1 MDTPGDFILGVGVQ
15 PITFTT
21 SGPIFTLPAAA
32 IPPSTG
38 ANASNIHDIHDVAL
52 PTQTTLPVT
61 FIGANRRINLFGED
75 RLSGIANIYDFTGRT
90 PSHEGL
96 PTYQN
101 LTYQWLYPGIDLTY
115 SGAQGALKSTYIVAP
130 GADPKRIQWHYQH
143 PATVQLRED
152 GSLAVRLASTHD
164 TPPSLVEHA
173 PIAWQEQFGE
183 HIPVQV
189 AYELAADGSISF
201 ALGAYDSTKTL
212 LIDPSITYA
221 YVAPTFSS
229 GQSVKV
235 DAQGMIYVLNQRSG
249 GSWLLKLNPQL
260 PADQQLIY
268 TSDFGSAPFFAEAID
283 GQGNVVLAG
292 NVAATAQA
300 YTSINGTMQAI
311 RGYPTRDTTGAT
323 DRDAFVVEVDSAGA
337 LIPNRLVRI
346 GGTRGDYFTDVTVDS
361 SGRPI
366 VVGWT
371 ESVQASTF
379 TINRLQESTIADANC
394 DPASA
399 PVPDANDCQ
408 DATIVALSA
417 DWQQVILSS
426 PMGGDARD
434 TASGIALS
442 PSGDIYVSATSTST
456 TFLDKPGYHTSGSN
470 CGTYPYSNMRCF
482 DAVLAHLSPLT
493 ATGTSVVGVEYIGGE
508 WADQASGLAV
518 DSTGAVTIVGSV
530 LIPAT
535 KPIGDPV
542 FPTLNAL
549 QPEPISYDGV
559 YGRSDGFVAKYMPM
573 STEFTPIYRT
583 LLGGSFEDTLA
594 AVAVDAAGNATVV
607 GETSSSNILLQGDLD
622 IPPQNIHLSDVYVA
636 QLSATGSA
644 LRYAITLGA
653 QDTREKGTAVTLDAS
668 GNALVSG
675 WLSDPA
681 VSTAFAPR
689 LFVVGLNG
697 HPTLPSDQVR
707 TPEQCPCA
715 SAHPSVGGPVN
726 TRTGGLWTRMTDVQV
741 ERNGAPIV

>member
-1 MDTPGDFILGVGVQ
+1 MLLQKLIRVVLLCSVVASGSVQPAQVLARTAVISENQHTAIAPAASHLTLSPPITPQSSSVPISAVVSHPAPIPITAAPLLNGVAHPPTTVNAAIHQATDHPAPFGPLPLTFIPVPHVMDTPGDFILGVGVQ

-235 DAQGMIYVLNQRSG
+235 DAQGMI
-249 GSWLLKLNPQL
+249 
-260 PADQQLIY
+260 
-268 TSDFGSAPFFAEAID
+268 
-283 GQGNVVLAG
+283 
-292 NVAATAQA
+292 
-300 YTSINGTMQAI
+300 
-311 RGYPTRDTTGAT
+311 
-323 DRDAFVVEVDSAGA
+323 
-337 LIPNRLVRI
+337 
-346 GGTRGDYFTDVTVDS
+346 
-361 SGRPI
+361 
-366 VVGWT
+366 
-371 ESVQASTF
+371 
-379 TINRLQESTIADANC
+379 
-394 DPASA
+394 
-399 PVPDANDCQ
+399 
-408 DATIVALSA
+408 
-417 DWQQVILSS
+417 
-426 PMGGDARD
+426 
-434 TASGIALS
+434 
-442 PSGDIYVSATSTST
+442 
-456 TFLDKPGYHTSGSN
+456 
-470 CGTYPYSNMRCF
+470 
-482 DAVLAHLSPLT
+482 
-493 ATGTSVVGVEYIGGE
+493 
-508 WADQASGLAV
+508 
-518 DSTGAVTIVGSV
+518 
-530 LIPAT
+530 
-535 KPIGDPV
+535 
-542 FPTLNAL
+542 
-549 QPEPISYDGV
+549 
-559 YGRSDGFVAKYMPM
+559 
-573 STEFTPIYRT
+573 
-583 LLGGSFEDTLA
+583 
-594 AVAVDAAGNATVV
+594 
-607 GETSSSNILLQGDLD
+607 
-622 IPPQNIHLSDVYVA
+622 
-636 QLSATGSA
+636 
-644 LRYAITLGA
+644 
-653 QDTREKGTAVTLDAS
+653 
-668 GNALVSG
+668 
-675 WLSDPA
+675 
-681 VSTAFAPR
+681 
-689 LFVVGLNG
+689 
-697 HPTLPSDQVR
+697 
-707 TPEQCPCA
+707 
-715 SAHPSVGGPVN
+715 
-726 TRTGGLWTRMTDVQV
+726 
-741 ERNGAPIV
+741 